1 MQSSK
6 EESDRITVNLNLF
19 VLFAYSRPKEIS
31 KAPISTSTSTMKTTS
46 RKSENSVMTSS
57 TSSTTTTESSLIN
70 VADDTDSDH
79 DHKSVGTSF
88 NTKFYIVPNV
98 TRTEVIKIVESDED
112 GDEEVLVSAQ
122 TVGIAIYVL
131 AAFGLIPLLLALV
144 FAAKFLV
151 QRHRRKVSDYSQKHF
166 SK

>member
-1 MQSSK
+1 
-6 EESDRITVNLNLF
+6 
-19 VLFAYSRPKEIS
+19 
-31 KAPISTSTSTMKTTS
+31 
-46 RKSENSVMTSS
+46 MTSS
-57 TSSTTTTESSLIN
+57 TSSATTTESSLIN
-70 VADDTDSDH
+70 VADDSESDSDH

-98 TRTEVIKIVESDED
+98 TRTEVIKIVESEDE

-151 QRHRRKVSDYSQKHF
+151 QRHRRKVSRD
-166 SK
+166 